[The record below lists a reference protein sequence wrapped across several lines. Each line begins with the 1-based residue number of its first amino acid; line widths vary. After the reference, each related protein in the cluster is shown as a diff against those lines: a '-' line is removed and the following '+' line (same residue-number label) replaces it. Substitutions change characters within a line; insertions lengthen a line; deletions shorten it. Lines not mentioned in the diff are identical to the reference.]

1 MARKSPILGLWR
13 ITAAEG
19 VGGSAVDAGVE
30 TYLRFDPNG
39 FGEFRLG
46 FTRGSIDHRLVERDG
61 MPAVEWT
68 WVGSDGNPESEY
80 EDGDVSGRGWGVLG
94 QDGRLRGRIFI
105 HDGNDSAFVAEAVGG
120 VKREAFRDFAASKAN
135 PRQAQFLAFIFYYT
149 KLNGRPPAEADMQR
163 YFGVTP
169 PAVHQMVVTLE
180 RLGMIERSRGVARSI
195 RLLVPRE
202 QLPDL
207 E

>member
-13 ITAAEG
+13 VTAAEG

-30 TYLRFDPNG
+30 THLRFDPNG

-68 WVGSDGNPESEY
+68 WVGSDENPEDK
-80 EDGDVSGRGWGVLG
+80 DGDVSGRGWGVLG

-120 VKREAFRDFAASKAN
+120 VKREASSGLAASKAN
-135 PRQAQFLAFIFYYT
+135 ARQGQFLAFIFYYT

-163 YFGVTP
+163 YFGATP
-169 PAVHQMVVTLE
+169 PAVHQMVLTLE
-180 RLGMIERSRGVARSI
+180 KLGMIERSPGVARSI
-195 RLLVPRE
+195 RLLVPRA